1 MLPGAGSRHRTV
13 GRVYDH
19 DAQEI
24 EELGWEEFIARQW
37 DSIFVGY
44 RSWSG
49 MRTTARR
56 WSDLLEAGLG
66 CSQEIADQLVQAE
79 IIGGP
84 ERGLEGADARAV
96 VSGMVAVLADV
107 RMDLAESALDPQA
120 AAKLLDQH
128 AKLLSFLRSYALGDD
143 DGGTS
148 GTSGQPGERQD
159 EDR

>member
-1 MLPGAGSRHRTV
+1 M

-19 DAQEI
+19 DLQEV

-49 MRTTARR
+49 MRTIARR
-56 WSDLLEAGLG
+56 WSDLIEAGLG

-79 IIGGP
+79 IINGP
-84 ERGLEGADARAV
+84 DRGLEGADAAAV

-107 RMDLAESALDPQA
+107 RMDLAESALDLQA

-128 AKLLSFLRSYALGDD
+128 DKLLSFLRSYALGGDD
-143 DGGTS
+143 TS
-148 GTSGQPGERQD
+148 L
-159 EDR
+159 

>member
-1 MLPGAGSRHRTV
+1 M

-19 DAQEI
+19 DLQEV

-49 MRTTARR
+49 MRTMARR
-56 WSDLLEAGLG
+56 WSDLIEAGLG

-79 IIGGP
+79 IINGP
-84 ERGLEGADARAV
+84 DRGLEGADAAAV

-128 AKLLSFLRSYALGDD
+128 DKLLRFLRSYALDD
-143 DGGTS
+143 DDAS
-148 GTSGQPGERQD
+148 L
-159 EDR
+159 

>member
-19 DAQEI
+19 DAQEV

-84 ERGLEGADARAV
+84 ERGLEGADARTV

-107 RMDLAESALDPQA
+107 RTDLAELSAQDPEA
-120 AAKLLDQH
+120 AARLLDQH

-143 DGGTS
+143 AS
-148 GTSGQPGERQD
+148 L
-159 EDR
+159 

>member
-1 MLPGAGSRHRTV
+1 M

-19 DAQEI
+19 DLQEV

-49 MRTTARR
+49 MRTIARR
-56 WSDLLEAGLG
+56 WSDLIEAGLG

-79 IIGGP
+79 IINGP
-84 ERGLEGADARAV
+84 DRGLEGADAAAV

-107 RMDLAESALDPQA
+107 RMDLAESALDLQA

-128 AKLLSFLRSYALGDD
+128 DKLLSFLRSYALDD
-143 DGGTS
+143 DDAS
-148 GTSGQPGERQD
+148 L
-159 EDR
+159 